1 MAPWRC
7 TGVKAMLELTLGQI
21 SMAQSA
27 VDKNAALELIADHL
41 VADGLV
47 AEGYLTGLMNRE
59 QQGSTFLG
67 QGIAIPHG
75 TPETRDLVATTGVRL
90 MQFPE
95 GVDWGDGQMVYLA
108 IGIAAKS
115 DEHLRLL
122 QLLTRALGEEDLGQA
137 LREAQTP
144 EDLLKLLQG
153 APQELALDAQ
163 MISLGVSADDFEE
176 LVWRG
181 ARLLRKADCVS
192 NGFAAVL
199 QQVEALSLG
208 DGLWWLHSE
217 QTVKRPGLAF
227 VTPDKPIRYLGQ
239 PLTGLFC
246 LASLGEAH
254 QALLERLCLLLIEG
268 RGHEL
273 GHATS
278 SRVVLQALGG
288 ELPAEWP
295 TEQIKLANAHGLHA
309 RPAKILAQLAK
320 EFDGEIRVRIVETGD
335 TAVSA
340 KSLSKLLSL
349 GARRG
354 QTLEFIA
361 EPTIASD
368 ALPALIA
375 AVEQGLGEEV
385 EPLPVASETQAAPA
399 PAAVVAKPVNA
410 PAAGSVLQA
419 VPASPGIA
427 MGPAHVQVLQ
437 AFEYPQQGESV
448 AAERERLQKA
458 LAEVRRD
465 IENLIQRSKAK
476 AIREIFITHQEM
488 LDDPELTREV
498 ELRLNKEESAAA
510 AWASVIE
517 AAAVQ
522 QEQLQDALLAE
533 RAADLRDVGRRVL
546 AQICGVETVAAPDEP
561 YILVMDEVGPSD
573 VARLDP
579 AQVAGILTARG
590 GATAHSAIVARAL
603 GIPALVGA
611 GDAVL
616 LLKPGTVLLLDS
628 QRGRLTVAPD
638 EATLQRAI
646 QDRDA
651 REQRLK
657 EAAALRMEPA
667 VTRDGHAVE
676 VFANIGDSTGTPAAV
691 EQGAEGVGLLRT
703 ELLFMA
709 HSQAPD
715 EATQEAEYRRVLEDL
730 GGRPLVVRTLDV
742 GGDKPLPYW
751 PIDKEENPF
760 LGVRGIRLTL
770 QRPDVMESQL
780 RALLRAAN
788 SGPLR
793 IMFPMVGTVE
803 EWREARDMT
812 ERLRQEIPVSDLQLG
827 IMIEVPSAALIAPV
841 LAKEVDFFSVGTND
855 LTQYTMAIDR
865 GHPTLSAQADGLHPS
880 VLQLIDM
887 TVRAAHAN
895 GKWVGVCGELAA
907 DPLAVPVLVGLG
919 VDELSVSA
927 RSIGE
932 VKACVRELTLSTAR
946 QLAQNALTVG
956 SAAEV
961 RALVEAL

>member
-1 MAPWRC
+1 
-7 TGVKAMLELTLGQI
+7 MLELNLEQI
-21 SMAQSA
+21 SMAQVA
-27 VDKNAALELIADHL
+27 VDKAAALQLLADHL

-47 AEGYLTGLMNRE
+47 APGYLKGLMNRE

-75 TPETRDLVATTGVRL
+75 TPDTRELVFTTGVRL

-95 GVDWGDGQMVYLA
+95 GVDWGDGQIVYLA

-122 QLLTRALGEEDLGQA
+122 QLLTRALGEADLGQA
-137 LREAQTP
+137 LREARTP

-163 MISLGVSADDFEE
+163 MISLGVSVDDFEE

-181 ARLLRKADCVS
+181 ARLLRKADCVN

-199 QQVEALSLG
+199 QQVEALPLG

-217 QTVKRPGLAF
+217 QMVKRPGLAF
-227 VTPDKPIRYLGQ
+227 VTPDKPMRYLGQ

-273 GHATS
+273 GHATN
-278 SRVVLQALGG
+278 SRVILQALGG

-295 TEQIKLANAHGLHA
+295 TQQIVLANAHGLHA

-320 EFDGEIRVRIVETGD
+320 EFEGEIRVRVVESND
-335 TAVSA
+335 NAVSA

-361 EPTIASD
+361 EPTIAAD
-368 ALPALIA
+368 ALPALLA

-385 EPLPVASETQAAPA
+385 EPLPAGGAAQAAPTQ
-399 PAAVVAKPVNA
+399 PAAKAVVAPV
-410 PAAGSVLQA
+410 AGSVLIA

-427 MGPAHVQVLQ
+427 IGPAHVQVLQ
-437 AFEYPQQGESV
+437 AFEYPAQGESV
-448 AAERERLQKA
+448 AAERERLGQA
-458 LAEVRRD
+458 VAEVRQD
-465 IENLIQRSKAK
+465 IENLIQRSKSK

-488 LDDPELTREV
+488 LEDPELGNEV
-498 ELRLNKEESAAA
+498 ELRLNKGESAAA
-510 AWASVIE
+510 AWAGVID
-517 AAAVQ
+517 AAASQ

-546 AQICGVETVAAPDEP
+546 AQICGVENVAAPDEP

-611 GDAVL
+611 GDQVL
-616 LLKPGTVLLLDS
+616 LLQPGTVLLLDS

-638 EATLQRAI
+638 ESTLQRAV

-657 EAAALRMEPA
+657 AAAESRMEPA

-676 VFANIGDSTGTPAAV
+676 VFANIGDSTGTSSAV

-715 EATQEAEYRRVLEDL
+715 EATQEAEYRRVLNDL

-770 QRPDVMESQL
+770 QRPEVMESQL
-780 RALLRAAN
+780 RALLRAAD

-803 EWREARDMT
+803 EWRQARDMT
-812 ERLRQEIPVSDLQLG
+812 ERLRLEIPVSDLQLG
-827 IMIEVPSAALIAPV
+827 IMIEVPSAALLAPV
-841 LAKEVDFFSVGTND
+841 LAREVDFFSVGTND
-855 LTQYTMAIDR
+855 LTQYTLAIDR
-865 GHPTLSAQADGLHPS
+865 GHPTLSAQADGLHPA
-880 VLQLIDM
+880 VLQLIDI

-932 VKACVRELTLSTAR
+932 VKAGVRELTLSDAR
-946 QLAQNALTVG
+946 QLAQNALTAG

>member
-1 MAPWRC
+1 
-7 TGVKAMLELTLGQI
+7 MLELNLEQI

-27 VDKNAALELIADHL
+27 VDKSAALQLLADHL

-47 AEGYLTGLMNRE
+47 AEGYLTGLTNRE

-75 TPETRDLVATTGVRL
+75 TPETRDLVYTTGVRL

-95 GVDWGDGQMVYLA
+95 GVDWGEGQIVYLA

-137 LREAQTP
+137 LREARTP

-163 MISLGVSADDFEE
+163 MIGLGVSADDFEE

-181 ARLLRKADCVS
+181 ARLLRKADCVN

-217 QTVKRPGLAF
+217 QMVKRPGLAF
-227 VTPDKPIRYLGQ
+227 VTPDKPLRYLGQ

-254 QALLERLCLLLIEG
+254 QTLLERLCLLLIEG

-273 GHATS
+273 GHATN
-278 SRVVLQALGG
+278 SRVILQALGG

-295 TEQIKLANAHGLHA
+295 TSQIVLANAHGLHA

-320 EFDGEIRVRIVETGD
+320 EFDGEVRVRVVETGES
-335 TAVSA
+335 AVSA

-361 EPTIASD
+361 EPGIASD
-368 ALPALIA
+368 ALPALLA

-385 EPLPVASETQAAPA
+385 EPVPVAPA
-399 PAAVVAKPVNA
+399 PAAPVQPDVARTLAA
-410 PAAGSVLQA
+410 PPAGSVLQA
-419 VPASPGIA
+419 VSASPGIA
-427 MGPAHVQVLQ
+427 IGPAHVQVLQ
-437 AFEYPQQGESV
+437 TFDYPALGESA
-448 AAERERLQKA
+448 AAERERLGKA
-458 LAEVRRD
+458 VAEVRQD

-488 LDDPELTREV
+488 LEDPELSRDV
-498 ELRLNKEESAAA
+498 ELRLNKGESAAA
-510 AWASVIE
+510 AWAGVID
-517 AAAVQ
+517 AAASQ
-522 QEQLQDALLAE
+522 QEQLHDALLAE

-546 AQICGVETVAAPDEP
+546 AQICGVETAVAPDEP

-579 AQVAGILTARG
+579 ARVAGILTARG

-611 GDAVL
+611 GDQVL
-616 LLKPGTVLLLDS
+616 LLKSGTTLLLDS

-638 EATLQRAI
+638 DSTLRRAV
-646 QDRDA
+646 QDRDV

-657 EAAALRMEPA
+657 AAAAARMEPA

-676 VFANIGDSTGTPAAV
+676 VFANIGDSAATPAAV
-691 EQGAEGVGLLRT
+691 EQGAEGIGLLRT

-715 EATQEAEYRRVLEDL
+715 EATQEAEYRRVLRDL

-760 LGVRGIRLTL
+760 LGVRGIRLAL
-770 QRPDVMESQL
+770 QRPEVMESQL
-780 RALLRAAN
+780 RALLRAAD

-793 IMFPMVGTVE
+793 IMFPMVGTLE
-803 EWREARDMT
+803 EWRQARDMT
-812 ERLRQEIPVSDLQLG
+812 NRLRQEIPVSDLQLG
-827 IMIEVPSAALIAPV
+827 IMIEVPSAALLAPV
-841 LAKEVDFFSVGTND
+841 LAREVDFFSIGTND

-865 GHPTLSAQADGLHPS
+865 GHPTLSAQADGLHPA

-887 TVRAAHAN
+887 TVRAAHAH

-927 RSIGE
+927 RSIAE
-932 VKACVRELTLSTAR
+932 VKACVRELTLSSAR
-946 QLAQNALTVG
+946 QLAQHALTAG
-956 SAAEV
+956 SAVEV
-961 RALVEAL
+961 RALVEGL

>member
-1 MAPWRC
+1 
-7 TGVKAMLELTLGQI
+7 MLELTLEQI

-75 TPETRDLVATTGVRL
+75 TPETRDLVSTTGVRL

-137 LREAQTP
+137 LREAKTP

-273 GHATS
+273 GHATN

-368 ALPALIA
+368 ALPALLA

-385 EPLPVASETQAAPA
+385 EPLPVVSETQTTPVA
-399 PAAVVAKPVNA
+399 AAVVAKPVNA

-448 AAERERLQKA
+448 AAERERLHKA
-458 LAEVRRD
+458 LAEVRHD
-465 IENLIQRSKAK
+465 IENLIQRSKSK

-488 LDDPELTREV
+488 LDDPELTSEV
-498 ELRLNKEESAAA
+498 ELRLNKDESAAA

-546 AQICGVETVAAPDEP
+546 AQICGVETIAAPDEP

-611 GDAVL
+611 GEEVL
-616 LLKPGTVLLLDS
+616 LLKPGTVLLLDC

-638 EATLQRAI
+638 EATMQRAI

-803 EWREARDMT
+803 EWRQARDMT
-812 ERLRQEIPVSDLQLG
+812 QRLREEIPVSDLQLG

-841 LAKEVDFFSVGTND
+841 LAREVDFFSIGTND

-932 VKACVRELTLSTAR
+932 VKACVRELTLSSAR